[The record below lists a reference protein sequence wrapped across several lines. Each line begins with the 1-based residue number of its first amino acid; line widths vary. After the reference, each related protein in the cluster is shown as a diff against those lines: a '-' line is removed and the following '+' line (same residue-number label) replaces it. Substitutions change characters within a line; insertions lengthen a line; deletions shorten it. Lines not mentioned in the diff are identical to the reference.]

1 MMRSLWTSLSAA
13 VTRHPGRVVVADV
26 LFALASTLIL
36 LPPLLVWADDHRWLR
51 GLALRGERAPRA
63 EVPGPTPV
71 GGS

>member
-13 VTRHPGRVVVADV
+13 GTRHPGRVVVANV

-36 LPPLLVWADDHRWLR
+36 LPPLLVWADEHRWWR
-51 GLALRGERAPRA
+51 ALAPSGERARGV
-63 EVPGPTPV
+63 EERGPTPV